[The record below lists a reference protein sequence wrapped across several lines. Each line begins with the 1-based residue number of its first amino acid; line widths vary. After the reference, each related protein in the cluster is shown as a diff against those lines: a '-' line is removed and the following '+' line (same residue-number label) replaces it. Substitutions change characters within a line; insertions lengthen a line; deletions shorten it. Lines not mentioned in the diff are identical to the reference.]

1 MIRILFL
8 LIAFIT
14 VSNMLMGQDLKNHI
28 WQDRVIVI
36 QTKDKY
42 SLNYQKQLKELTN
55 ADKDLRERKIV
66 LYQLENQRYKYTDF
80 KNARIQNSWKPLKD
94 SSLIRMNENE
104 NFRIEL
110 IGLDSSVKL
119 KSEEVV
125 TKEELFNLIDSM
137 PMRKSELKNKE

>member
-14 VSNMLMGQDLKNHI
+14 VSNMLMGQDLKIHI

-36 QTKDKY
+36 QTKDKN

-80 KNARIQNSWKPLKD
+80 NNARTQN
-94 SSLIRMNENE
+94 
-104 NFRIEL
+104 
-110 IGLDSSVKL
+110 
-119 KSEEVV
+119 
-125 TKEELFNLIDSM
+125 
-137 PMRKSELKNKE
+137 